1 MATATAERTS
11 VYPAPFGVEIGTK
24 RNGDVLLQSIP
35 GQRMRGKIDPRK
47 GIKNLETGEEVVPVD
62 QAIDLAGF
70 PQTPGQQIH
79 VDAKKGTYVII
90 DPLNSDE
97 DLCERIKRHMD
108 RTQGFRTDNKLKGVP
123 TLKGTLDK
131 HRMKSLCLE
140 LLNLIDDDDAEM
152 VKGPDLTMEIIENM
166 PGRLLLQPGLR
177 TGSVMPVYADEMDG
191 YLNDL
196 RKSGG

>member
-11 VYPAPFGVEIGTK
+11 VYPAPFGVEMGTK

-35 GQRMRGKIDPRK
+35 GQRMRGKIDASK
-47 GIKNLETGEEVVPVD
+47 GILNRETGEVVVPKD
-62 QAIDLAGF
+62 QVMDLGGF
-70 PQTPGQQIH
+70 PQTPGQQIY
-79 VDAKKGTYVII
+79 VDAKRGTYAII

-97 DLCERIKRHMD
+97 DLCERIKRFMD
-108 RTQGFRTDNKLKGVP
+108 NSQGFRTVGKLKGVP
-123 TLKGTLDK
+123 TLKGTLNK

-140 LLNLIDDDDAEM
+140 LFNLIEDDDAEM